1 MKQSQM
7 RKALLAGCAITA
19 VTIVSP
25 FNAAFAQSAEP
36 PVGPDQ
42 AKEATQNTNELGE
55 QSSGPLQDIV
65 VTARKRNENLRDVPV
80 ALTAMTGEALA
91 RRNITQMVDLVTT
104 LPNLTVSYGTIQPRT
119 FIRGFGSGDNLSFD
133 QSVGKFVDNV
143 SYGRDQDSRIPLFDM
158 ERVEV
163 LRGPQVLLF
172 GNSATAGALNITT
185 RKPGNSFE
193 ADGSIGY
200 EFNSNE
206 TNVQGGATLPIA
218 EGASLRVAGLLQH
231 LDKGW
236 IKSNVTGF
244 DSPRTRNYAGRAILH
259 LDPNPDLKVQFKAEY
274 DRLLDEGENI
284 QVYKQSLAV
293 PGLFDE
299 TKLDGRTSNSNSG
312 APFFQ
317 NGFAYLKNQT
327 YQADINYQLLG
338 GQLTSTTSYRKY
350 MSSTSADGD
359 GLAASVFNAFIFNR
373 YRQFGQELR
382 FELTSGDFDYTL
394 GGYYQHDEMR
404 AFTLIEFNLAPLG
417 VPVPPFARYLSFD
430 QNTDALSGFANV
442 RWRVNSRLK
451 VEAGFR
457 YTDTRKDVNQLLA
470 TADIIPSLSRTAS
483 RSTVAQHI
491 NPALDPVQLAVLGV
505 APHDF
510 RGIEQNDNYF
520 QPQVIVQYE
529 VARDNMVYAK
539 FVSGSKAGGV
549 DAISPANSPQA
560 MKFGPEKATSFEIGA
575 KGRLVGGRLDY
586 ALTVFSTT
594 FKDLQ
599 LSVFDNIS
607 SFLVSNVGKARTRGV
622 ELELNWAPVSR
633 LRVDLNGAYLDA
645 KYLSFQGATC
655 TNQQSLAVGP
665 TCSQDLS
672 GAPTSYASKWSG
684 NLGVSYEQPVAS
696 DYRLAGRID
705 LSARSSYDAG
715 STNSPDERQKGY
727 AQIDAN
733 LDFGPSSANWT
744 ISVFGRNLSNKRYLS
759 FALPTIPATFGE
771 MGTYSRGR
779 QLGIRLSGRL

>member
-1 MKQSQM
+1 M
-7 RKALLAGCAITA
+7 RSLLAGSAIGLFATAYPMSAACAQTA
-19 VTIVSP
+19 T
-25 FNAAFAQSAEP
+25 NAPASSVASG
-36 PVGPDQ
+36 VG
-42 AKEATQNTNELGE
+42 ATKDD
-55 QSSGPLQDIV
+55 SSRPGGSTEGALEDIV
-65 VTARKRNENLRDVPV
+65 VTARKRSENLRDVPV
-80 ALTAMTGEALA
+80 ALTAVSGDTLTH
-91 RRNITQMVDLVTT
+91 RNITQMVDLVTT

-143 SYGRDQDSRIPLFDM
+143 SYGRDHDSRIPLFDL

-185 RKPGNSFE
+185 RKPGDRFE

-200 EFNSNE
+200 EFNNNE
-206 TNVQGGATLPIA
+206 TNVQGGATLPVA
-218 EGASLRVAGLLQH
+218 EGVSLRVAGLLQH

-236 IKSNVTGF
+236 IHNNVTGF
-244 DSPRTRNYAGRAILH
+244 DSPRTRNYAGRAILRIE
-259 LDPNPDLKVQFKAEY
+259 PSSDLQIQLKAEY
-274 DRLLDEGENI
+274 DRLLDEGEHI

-293 PGLFDE
+293 PGLFDD
-299 TKLDGRTSNSNSG
+299 TKLDGRTSNSNAG
-312 APFFQ
+312 PPYFQ
-317 NGFAYLKNQT
+317 QGYAYLRNQT
-327 YQADINYQLLG
+327 YQADINYHVLG
-338 GQLTSTTSYRKY
+338 GQLISTSSYRNY
-350 MSSTSADGD
+350 MSSTSTDGD
-359 GLAASVFNAFIFNR
+359 GLAADIFNAFIFNR
-373 YRQFGQELR
+373 YRQFAQELR
-382 FELTSGDFDYTL
+382 FEGTSGDFDYTL

-404 AFTLIEFNLAPLG
+404 AFSLIEFNLAPLG

-430 QNTDALSGFANV
+430 QDTDAWSGFANL
-442 RWRVNSRLK
+442 RWRITPKLK

-470 TADIIPSLSRTAS
+470 TANIIPSLPRNTKRA
-483 RSTVAQHI
+483 TVAQQI

-505 APHDF
+505 SPHDY
-510 RGIEQNDNYF
+510 RGIQQNDGYF

-529 VARDNMVYAK
+529 IAPANMVYAK

-549 DAISPANSPQA
+549 DAISPASNPNA
-560 MKFGPEKATSFEIGA
+560 TKFGPEKATSFELGA
-575 KGRLVGGRLDY
+575 KGRLASGHLDY
-586 ALTVFSTT
+586 ALTIFSTT

-599 LSVFDNIS
+599 LSVFDNVS

-622 ELELNWAPVSR
+622 ELELNWAPAPR
-633 LRVDLNGAYLDA
+633 LRIDFNGAYLDA
-645 KYLSFQGATC
+645 RYLSFPGATC
-655 TNQQSLAVGP
+655 TNEQSLIAGP
-665 TCSQDLS
+665 TCTQDLS

-684 NLGVSYEQPVAS
+684 NLGIAYEQPLGG

-705 LSARSSYDAG
+705 VSARSSYDAG

-727 AQIDAN
+727 AQLDAN
-733 LDFGPSSANWT
+733 LDLSPNSSSWT
-744 ISVFGRNLSNKRYLS
+744 ISLFGRNLTDKRYLS

-779 QLGIRLSGRL
+779 QLGVRLSGRF